1 MRAPA
6 PTQSTTREIGV
17 QSFTYREFDVDG
29 FCEELADTPVT
40 AVELC
45 DVHVSPD
52 SGDEHVDGVLDALGD
67 ADLDVCGYG
76 VVDFDGNPEAAEET
90 LAFVDRLG
98 GDYLSVEFPP
108 DDDAVID
115 ALCDGATEHDLDL
128 AIHNHGPDATYA
140 TVDEVVTVLDEHPHD
155 RLGACVDTGHYLRSG
170 EHPGEVIPELGDRVY
185 ALHLKDF
192 LDEDTEAIPGDGE
205 LDVSELLSLLHE
217 HTSFD
222 RPLVV
227 EYEADPDDPTPAVVE
242 ASQAV
247 IRSEEE

>member
-1 MRAPA
+1 MSAPPPA
-6 PTQSTTREIGV
+6 QSTTREIGV
-17 QSFTYREFDVDG
+17 QSFTYREFDVSG
-29 FCEELADTPVT
+29 FCAELADTPVT

-52 SGDEHVDGVLDALGD
+52 SGDEHVDSVLGSLGD

-76 VVDFDGNPEAAEET
+76 VVDFDAPGAVEET
-90 LAFVDRLG
+90 LAFVERLG

-115 ALCDGATEHDLDL
+115 ALCDGAPEYDLDL
-128 AIHNHGPDATYA
+128 AIHNHGPDATYS
-140 TVDEVVTVLDEHPHD
+140 TVEEVAAVLDDHPHE

-170 EHPGEVIPELGDRVY
+170 QRPDEVIPELGDRVY

-205 LDVSELLSLLHE
+205 LDVPELLSLLRE

-222 RPLVV
+222 RPLVI

-242 ASQAV
+242 AAQAV
-247 IRSEEE
+247 IRSEEA